1 MKGLHQPVLLSAISR
16 PDRKPWRLLV
26 LFAVILALLGVAT
39 ASASP
44 AHFHPKTA
52 TGCDICLTASLTA
65 GAEVAEIQVLAVP
78 QQRGM
83 LEAPAASSFYSLLR
97 YHATHT
103 RGPPAH
109 SL

>member
-1 MKGLHQPVLLSAISR
+1 MKDLHQPRILTAIST

-52 TGCDICLTASLTA
+52 TGCDLCVSASLMA
-65 GAEVAEIQVLAVP
+65 GGEIATVQVLAAP
-78 QQRGM
+78 RQRGK
-83 LEAPAASSFYSLLR
+83 LDASATGSAYSLLR
-97 YHATHT
+97 HHATHT
-103 RGPPAH
+103 RGPPADT
-109 SL
+109 L